1 MTFAQSLNN
10 QSPVLRINIMVV
22 DDDPVSREIMSRMLE
37 RSKCR
42 DPSMEITVI
51 AVRDAREAL
60 STLKIQRNNIDLI
73 VTDYYMPGMNGLQLK
88 QQITRQFGNFP
99 VIVMSS
105 DTNKE
110 QESLACGSVCFLP
123 KPIKPTDLPKIYQ
136 VAFTYK
142 RKGKSISRTEH
153 NHMDTNVS
161 IPQQIQLLPEQ
172 ANVSKAK
179 KNKKFSSRSDSSVN
193 SFNGSC
199 DSTDGSRKNR
209 KRKSNGDFGD
219 DDESLLQPSKKS
231 KLSWSDYLH
240 DLFLQAIHHIGLDK
254 AVPKKI
260 LEFMD
265 VPYLT
270 RENIASHLQKY
281 RNFLR
286 KVAESSGMLHG
297 RGMEPYH
304 SNYTT
309 SSSWYDTG
317 LNNKSSYSKPRHG
330 LGQSR
335 LLSNTCEPVR
345 FNQMPYNHMN
355 RLSTYE
361 PHRTGSNLTMPIK
374 SNLSFSTQP
383 LQNEGSRSFLEPTVT
398 ANKTGQTSQVLGLGQ
413 HGMSA
418 TNDNN
423 FINNMMRSYG
433 RISIYASSTS
443 NQPGMNSHGSSTP
456 NQPGMSS
463 YGSVSPNQLGMSSHG
478 SLTPCQR
485 GMSSYESLTSNQ
497 PGMSSHGSLT
507 PTQPGMIS
515 RGSLTPTQQ
524 GISSYGILSPSQ
536 LGLSTQPGMSNQG
549 SLGPTQRRMGMSNY
563 GSLTSYQPA
572 LSTHGSL
579 FPNQPGISSH
589 ISLPPTQ
596 QGMSSFGSLTTNHS
610 GMSSYEILT
619 PAQPGPSHI
628 SYGLLLDNENT
639 AYKPQPQASTTIQ
652 LDNLSLYDDL
662 GNINEIPC
670 DLSKFD
676 FDHDKQQEE
685 AVSANKFEIPANLE
699 TELNQTSSLE
709 EDGDW
714 TFLNINQGHFNE
726 KTSNTFAAPEMND
739 PTFNKNPNHAQEQDV
754 PDFDWSLLDLENLAN
769 ENDFMD
775 SMFINDMN

>member
-10 QSPVLRINIMVV
+10 QSSVLRINIMVV
-22 DDDPVSREIMSRMLE
+22 DDDPVSREIVSRMLE
-37 RSKCR
+37 RSKYR

-172 ANVSKAK
+172 ANVSKTK
-179 KNKKFSSRSDSSVN
+179 KNKKFSSKSDSRSVN

-219 DDESLLQPSKKS
+219 DDESLPQPSKKS

-265 VPYLT
+265 VSYLT
-270 RENIASHLQKY
+270 RENVASHLQKY

-286 KVAESSGMLHG
+286 KVAENSGMLHG

-355 RLSTYE
+355 R
-361 PHRTGSNLTMPIK
+361 
-374 SNLSFSTQP
+374 NLSFSTQP
-383 LQNEGSRSFLEPTVT
+383 LQNEGSRSFLEATVT
-398 ANKTGQTSQVLGLGQ
+398 ANKTGQTSQVLGFGQ

-418 TNDNN
+418 INGNNFNDN
-423 FINNMMRSYG
+423 
-433 RISIYASSTS
+433 T
-443 NQPGMNSHGSSTP
+443 
-456 NQPGMSS
+456 MSS
-463 YGSVSPNQLGMSSHG
+463 YA
-478 SLTPCQR
+478 R
-485 GMSSYESLTSNQ
+485 MSSYESLT
-497 PGMSSHGSLT
+497 
-507 PTQPGMIS
+507 PTQPG
-515 RGSLTPTQQ
+515 
-524 GISSYGILSPSQ
+524 PS
-536 LGLSTQPGMSNQG
+536 N
-549 SLGPTQRRMGMSNY
+549 
-563 GSLTSYQPA
+563 
-572 LSTHGSL
+572 
-579 FPNQPGISSH
+579 
-589 ISLPPTQ
+589 
-596 QGMSSFGSLTTNHS
+596 
-610 GMSSYEILT
+610 
-619 PAQPGPSHI
+619 I
-628 SYGLLLDNENT
+628 SYGLLLNNENT
-639 AYKPQPQASTTIQ
+639 AYKPQPHASTTIQ
-652 LDNLSLYDDL
+652 LDNLSMYDDL

-670 DLSKFD
+670 DLSNFD

-714 TFLNINQGHFNE
+714 TFLNISQGHFNE
-726 KTSNTFAAPEMND
+726 KTSNTFAAPETND

-775 SMFINDMN
+775 SMFTNDNSMFTNDMN

>member
-433 RISIYASSTS
+433 R
-443 NQPGMNSHGSSTP
+443 
-456 NQPGMSS
+456 
-463 YGSVSPNQLGMSSHG
+463 
-478 SLTPCQR
+478 
-485 GMSSYESLTSNQ
+485 
-497 PGMSSHGSLT
+497 
-507 PTQPGMIS
+507 
-515 RGSLTPTQQ
+515 
-524 GISSYGILSPSQ
+524 
-536 LGLSTQPGMSNQG
+536 
-549 SLGPTQRRMGMSNY
+549 
-563 GSLTSYQPA
+563 
-572 LSTHGSL
+572 
-579 FPNQPGISSH
+579 
-589 ISLPPTQ
+589 
-596 QGMSSFGSLTTNHS
+596 
-610 GMSSYEILT
+610 MSSYEILT